1 MDLFDSLK
9 KNLPGL
15 KDKVEDLVEEHDEQ
29 IKDGLDKAAEFAD
42 DKTGGKHHDQIVE
55 GVAKAKD
62 TVDDLAQPDGGD
74 RPKARKATKRKPS
87 GEKP

>member
-1 MDLFDSLK
+1 MGLFDSLK

-15 KDKVEDLVEEHDEQ
+15 KDKVEDLVEEHDDT

-42 DKTGGKHHDQIVE
+42 DKTGGKHHDKIVE

-62 TVDDLAQPDGGD
+62 TVDDLATPEPGEPGAK
-74 RPKARKATKRKPS
+74 PKGARKPRTKKA
-87 GEKP
+87 

>member
-1 MDLFDSLK
+1 MGLFDSRK

-15 KDKVEDLVEEHDEQ
+15 KDKVEDLVEEHDDT

-42 DKTGGKHHDQIVE
+42 DKTGGKHHDKIVQ

-62 TVDDLAQPDGGD
+62 TVDDLAQPDAGET
-74 RPKARKATKRKPS
+74 PKAKKAAKRPPKKPA
-87 GEKP
+87 